1 MRSEASSVAEY
12 LKELPADRRAA
23 IEAVRGVILEN
34 LDGDYEEGMGYGM
47 IAYYVP
53 HRVFP
58 AGYHCDPKQPLMF
71 AALASQKNYMAVYLM
86 SIYGS
91 ANERAWF
98 EGAWK
103 KSGKSLDAGKSCIRF
118 KRVED
123 VPLEVIGE
131 AVRRVS
137 VKRYVE
143 AYVKALAERGEGAA
157 PTTKRT
163 GKAPGLKK
171 KSAPKK
177 EAAPK
182 KKVSKKAGA
191 KKKVVKK
198 KAGKKK
204 VGKKKAGPQ

>member
-1 MRSEASSVAEY
+1 MRSEASSVAAY
-12 LKELPADRRAA
+12 LKELPAERREA
-23 IEAVRGVILEN
+23 IEGVRRVILEN
-34 LDGDYEEGMGYGM
+34 LDGEFEEGMGYGM

-98 EGAWK
+98 EAAWK
-103 KSGKSLDAGKSCIRF
+103 KSGKKLDAGKSCIRF
-118 KRVED
+118 KSLED

-131 AVRRVS
+131 AVGRVS
-137 VKRYVE
+137 VKRYVD
-143 AYVKALAERGEGAA
+143 AYVKALAERGEGEKG
-157 PTTKRT
+157 KRT

-171 KSAPKK
+171 KVAAKK

-191 KKKVVKK
+191 KKKVGKK
-198 KAGKKK
+198 KAGKK
-204 VGKKKAGPQ
+204 